1 MSVGIKFYYQVT
13 NPNEAKI
20 IYLSTGKYKKDNLKD
35 KNILKN
41 NGDSDYNPNTYMYK
55 IYRGYQIIFYKDG
68 DTNGNSKTITVNH
81 YKNNDE
87 YGSLSSLGS
96 GYQNF
101 KSIEIKRLDGPVI
114 IYNNSNKGNPKHIT
128 GGTYNKSDLVDIGL
142 INNNQNNFYSCDVI
156 PGYRLIV
163 YDDKNL
169 AGNSQTISNEAS
181 TGNKYII
188 FNSNLR
194 YNIKSIK
201 IEKIPESFT
210 TENFTQNS
218 NNNMIY
224 YILFALFIYYI
235 MTRKK

>member
-1 MSVGIKFYYQVT
+1 M
-13 NPNEAKI
+13 
-20 IYLSTGKYKKDNLKD
+20 
-35 KNILKN
+35 
-41 NGDSDYNPNTYMYK
+41 
-55 IYRGYQIIFYKDG
+55 
-68 DTNGNSKTITVNH
+68 
-81 YKNNDE
+81 
-87 YGSLSSLGS
+87 
-96 GYQNF
+96 
-101 KSIEIKRLDGPVI
+101 
-114 IYNNSNKGNPKHIT
+114 
-128 GGTYNKSDLVDIGL
+128 GL

-169 AGNSQTISNEAS
+169 AGNSQTISNEAY

-224 YILFALFIYYI
+224 YILFVLFIYYI